1 MSEESTGVARMIP
14 LLRHALGDADLDLP
28 SQVQTVFNAIMG
40 SRPDFLVIVDIHG
53 IVRFVSNACERFFGL
68 PLSELEGQ
76 PFETL
81 IAPQDRQ
88 LYSQFIDQRVEPLIG
103 QSFSEPIPLD
113 LRIVCKDPTT
123 GASILRWMAL
133 RIASSDVLR
142 DAGPD
147 GAMLLFSLMDISHRE
162 AEEKRILQQ
171 LNFDALTGLPSR
183 YSLLAQIEKHISSYQ
198 SLGAE
203 VPFHLAFFDLDR
215 FKNVNDALGHRLGD
229 QFLASLCHRLQSVFR
244 DEQVFGRCG
253 GDEFLLF
260 LPAMQDLDE
269 VSQLCL
275 QALDVLREPLLVEGY
290 TLSCGASFGIARY
303 PDHGSTVDDL
313 IRAADTAMYHVKRQG
328 QGGCAVFD
336 SSMSAERFS
345 QLELEQELREAL
357 IQEDFVAFYQPSV
370 CLRSGQIKGVEAL
383 VRWNHQR
390 LGLME
395 PAEFLPLAVQAG
407 LMQDVDQLVQRQAFQ
422 TVAGWH
428 EDGAELHLSI
438 NCSAAQIES
447 PDFLQQIQTLCRET
461 GFPTN
466 KLNIELT
473 EQALVRHIEHAA
485 TNIQAARD
493 QGIQIAIDDF
503 GMGYSSLQ
511 YLRDFP
517 VDILKIDRS
526 FIQDLHTDQD
536 VETGVSLVDAII
548 AMAKGLELTLVAE
561 GVERPAQ
568 LKYLQAKDCDQGQGY
583 LFAEACDAEQMKALL
598 AKADFSSVVT
608 WADDNG

>member
-1 MSEESTGVARMIP
+1 VSEENTDIARLIP
-14 LLRHALGDADLDLP
+14 LLRHALGNVDLDLP
-28 SQVQTVFNAIMG
+28 PQVQTVFNVIIG
-40 SRPDFLVIVDIHG
+40 SRPDLLVIVDVHG
-53 IVRFVSNACERFFGL
+53 IVRFVSNACEHFFGWHFG
-68 PLSELEGQ
+68 ELEGK

-88 LYSQFIDQRVEPLIG
+88 LYSQFFGQRIEPLIG
-103 QSFSEPIPLD
+103 QSFSEPVPLD
-113 LRIVCKDPTT
+113 LRFVREDPKT
-123 GASILRWMAL
+123 GVSFLRWMAL
-133 RIASSDVLR
+133 RVASSDVLR

-147 GAMLLFSLMDISHRE
+147 GGVLLFSLMDISHRE

-183 YSLLAQIEKHISSYQ
+183 YNLLAQIEKHIASYQ
-198 SLGAE
+198 ALGAE
-203 VPFHLAFFDLDR
+203 VPFHLVFFDLDR

-229 QFLASLCHRLQSVFR
+229 QFLASLCQRLQSVFQ
-244 DEQVFGRCG
+244 DGQVFGRFG

-275 QALDVLREPLLVEGY
+275 QALDLLREPLLVEGY

-303 PDHGSTVDDL
+303 PNHGRSVDDL
-313 IRAADTAMYHVKRQG
+313 IQAADTAMYHVKSQG

-336 SSMSAERFS
+336 SSMSVERFS
-345 QLELEQELREAL
+345 QLELEQELKEAL
-357 IQEDFVAFYQPSV
+357 IQGDFVAFYQPVV
-370 CLRSGQIKGVEAL
+370 CLHSGKIKGVEAL

-395 PAEFLPLAVQAG
+395 PAEFLPLAVRAG
-407 LMQDVDQLVQRQAFQ
+407 LMHDIDQLVQRQALQ

-428 EDGAELHLSI
+428 DEGVELHLSI

-447 PDFLQQIQTLCRET
+447 PDFLRQIQTLCRET
-461 GFPTN
+461 GFAAN

-473 EQALVRHIEHAA
+473 EQTLVRHIEHAA

-511 YLRDFP
+511 YLREFP

-526 FIQDLHTDQD
+526 FIQDLYTEQD
-536 VETGVSLVDAII
+536 VATGVSLVDAII
-548 AMAKGLELTLVAE
+548 AMAKGLKLTLVAE

-583 LFAEACDAEQMKALL
+583 LFAEACDAEQMRELL
-598 AKADFSSVVT
+598 AKADFSSLVT
-608 WADDNG
+608 WTDDSR

>member
-1 MSEESTGVARMIP
+1 MSEEKTDVARLIP
-14 LLRHALGDADLDLP
+14 LLRHALGSTDIDFP
-28 SQVQTVFNAIMG
+28 PKVRVVFNAIMG
-40 SRPDFLVIVDIHG
+40 SRPDLLLIVDVHG
-53 IVRFVSNACERFFGL
+53 IIQFVSNACERLFGS
-68 PLSELEGQ
+68 PFAELEGQ
-76 PFETL
+76 SFEML

-88 LYSQFIDQRVEPLIG
+88 LYTQFMNHRVEPFIG
-103 QSFSEPIPLD
+103 QSFSELVPLD
-113 LRIVCKDPTT
+113 LRVVCQDPTK
-123 GASILRWMAL
+123 GISFQRWMAL
-133 RIASSDVLR
+133 RVGSSDILR
-142 DAGPD
+142 SAGSD
-147 GAMLLFSLMDISHRE
+147 RAMLLFSLMDISHRE

-183 YSLLAQIEKHISSYQ
+183 YSLLAQIEKHVATDQ
-198 SLGAE
+198 SLGAG
-203 VPFHLAFFDLDR
+203 VPFHLVFFDLDR

-229 QFLASLCHRLQSVFR
+229 QFLASLCRRLQSVFQ
-244 DEQVFGRCG
+244 DGQVFGRFG

-260 LPAMQDLDE
+260 LPSMQDLDE

-275 QALDVLREPLLVEGY
+275 QALNLLREPLLVEGY

-303 PDHGSTVDDL
+303 PDHGKTVDDL
-313 IRAADTAMYHVKRQG
+313 IQAADTAMYHVKSQG

-336 SSMSAERFS
+336 SSMNVERFS

-357 IQEDFVAFYQPSV
+357 IQEDFVAFYQPLV
-370 CLRSGQIKGVEAL
+370 CLRSGRIKGVEAL
-383 VRWNHQR
+383 VRWNHPR

-395 PAEFLPLAVQAG
+395 PADFLPLAVQAG
-407 LMQDVDQLVQRQAFQ
+407 LMHDIDQLVQRQALQ
-422 TVAGWH
+422 AVAGWLG
-428 EDGAELHLSI
+428 EGFEFQLSI

-447 PDFLQQIQTLCRET
+447 PDFLHQIQTHCSET

-473 EQALVRHIEHAA
+473 EQTLVRHIEHAA

-536 VETGVSLVDAII
+536 VATGVSLVDAII
-548 AMAKGLELTLVAE
+548 AMAKGLELTLIAE

-568 LKYLQAKDCDQGQGY
+568 LKYLQTKDCDQGQGY
-583 LFAEACDAEQMKALL
+583 LFAEACDAEQMKEVL
-598 AKADFSSVVT
+598 ARADFSSLVT
-608 WADDNG
+608 WADDNR

>member
-1 MSEESTGVARMIP
+1 
-14 LLRHALGDADLDLP
+14 
-28 SQVQTVFNAIMG
+28 
-40 SRPDFLVIVDIHG
+40 
-53 IVRFVSNACERFFGL
+53 
-68 PLSELEGQ
+68 
-76 PFETL
+76 
-81 IAPQDRQ
+81 
-88 LYSQFIDQRVEPLIG
+88 
-103 QSFSEPIPLD
+103 
-113 LRIVCKDPTT
+113 
-123 GASILRWMAL
+123 
-133 RIASSDVLR
+133 
-142 DAGPD
+142 
-147 GAMLLFSLMDISHRE
+147 
-162 AEEKRILQQ
+162 
-171 LNFDALTGLPSR
+171 
-183 YSLLAQIEKHISSYQ
+183 
-198 SLGAE
+198 
-203 VPFHLAFFDLDR
+203 
-215 FKNVNDALGHRLGD
+215 LGD

-244 DEQVFGRCG
+244 DEQVFGRFG

-303 PDHGSTVDDL
+303 PDHGRTVDDL
-313 IRAADTAMYHVKRQG
+313 IQAADTAMYHVKSQG

-407 LMQDVDQLVQRQAFQ
+407 LMQDIDQLVQRQALQ

-428 EDGAELHLSI
+428 EEGAELHLSI

-447 PDFLQQIQTLCRET
+447 PDFLHQIQTLCHEA
-461 GFPTN
+461 GFPAN
-466 KLNIELT
+466 KLTVELT
-473 EQALVRHIEHAA
+473 EQALVRHIEHAV

-511 YLRDFP
+511 YLREFP

-526 FIQDLHTDQD
+526 FLKDLYTEQD
-536 VETGVSLVDAII
+536 VATGVSLVNAII

-568 LKYLQAKDCDQGQGY
+568 LKYLQAKDCDQGQGH
-583 LFAEACDAEQMKALL
+583 LFAEACDADQMKALL
-598 AKADFSSVVT
+598 AKADFSSVLT
-608 WADDNG
+608 WTDDNE

>member
-1 MSEESTGVARMIP
+1 MSEESTDVARMIP

-40 SRPDFLVIVDIHG
+40 SRPDFLVIVDIRG

-76 PFETL
+76 PFEML

-88 LYSQFIDQRVEPLIG
+88 LYSQFILQRVEPLIG

-123 GASILRWMAL
+123 GAS
-133 RIASSDVLR
+133 
-142 DAGPD
+142 
-147 GAMLLFSLMDISHRE
+147 
-162 AEEKRILQQ
+162 ILQQ

-198 SLGAE
+198 SLGAK

-215 FKNVNDALGHRLGD
+215 FKNVNDALGHRLDD
-229 QFLASLCHRLQSVFR
+229 QFLASLCHRLQSVFQ
-244 DEQVFGRCG
+244 DEQVFGRFG

-303 PDHGSTVDDL
+303 PDHGRTVDDL
-313 IRAADTAMYHVKRQG
+313 IQAADTAMYHVKSQG
-328 QGGCAVFD
+328 QDGCAVFD

-370 CLRSGQIKGVEAL
+370 CLRSGRIKGVEAL

-407 LMQDVDQLVQRQAFQ
+407 LMQDVDQLVQRQALQ

-428 EDGAELHLSI
+428 GDGAELHLSI

-583 LFAEACDAEQMKALL
+583 LFAEACDAKQMKALL